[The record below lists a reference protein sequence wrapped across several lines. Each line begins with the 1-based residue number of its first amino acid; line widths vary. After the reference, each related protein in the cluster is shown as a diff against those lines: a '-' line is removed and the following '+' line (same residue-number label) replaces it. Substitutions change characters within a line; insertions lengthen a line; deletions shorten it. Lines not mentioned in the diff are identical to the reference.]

1 MHSFI
6 FEIAK
11 LRVLFGPG
19 RRAELAQELDVAG
32 FKHALIITDPS
43 QMPVAQSLAAQIGAR
58 CAGVYDKVAQHVP
71 VEVAAAGAAQARSV
85 GADCTV
91 CVGGGSSTG
100 LAKAIALETS
110 LPIIALPTTYAGSE
124 MTPIWGT
131 TAQGEKRTGRDSR
144 VQPVAVIYDAELVA
158 SLPPHIAGPSGM
170 NALAHSV
177 EGLWA
182 QNVSPMMC
190 AFAQE
195 SVRALTSALPKVVRN
210 AQDLEA
216 QSQVQYG
223 ACLAG
228 IILGSVGMALHHKL
242 CHVLGG
248 TFNTPHAETH
258 AVVLPYVTA
267 FNIEAAADAR
277 LRLQQALGTDKI
289 ASALWQLGQS
299 VGAPRSLAALGLS
312 EADLDKTADLVTR
325 SPYFNPRP
333 ITREAVRQLLGD
345 MHAGIVPQP

>member
-11 LRVLFGPG
+11 LRVVFGPG
-19 RRAELAQELDVAG
+19 RRAELGRELDLLG
-32 FKHALIITDPS
+32 FKRALIITDPS
-43 QMPVAQSLAAQIGAR
+43 QMPVAQGLADQIGTR

-71 VEVAAAGAAQARSV
+71 VEVAAAGTAHARSV

-100 LAKAIALETS
+100 LAKAIALES
-110 LPIIALPTTYAGSE
+110 GLPIVALPTTYAGSE

-131 TAQGEKRTGRDSR
+131 TAQGEKRTGKDPR

-170 NALAHSV
+170 NALAHAV

-182 QNVSPMMC
+182 QNVSPMMG

-195 SVRALTSALPKVVRN
+195 SVRALTSALPKVVRDSR
-210 AQDLEA
+210 DLDA
-216 QSQVQYG
+216 QSEVQYG

-248 TFNTPHAETH
+248 SFNTPHAETH
-258 AVVLPYVTA
+258 AVILPYVVA
-267 FNIEAAADAR
+267 FNLDAATEARRR
-277 LRLQQALGTDKI
+277 LTESLGTSKV
-289 ASALWQLGQS
+289 ASALWNIGQA

-312 EADLDKTADLVTR
+312 EADLDKAADLVTR
-325 SPYFNPRP
+325 SPYYNPREV
-333 ITREAVRQLLGD
+333 TRAGVRQLLGD
-345 MHAGIVPQP
+345 AYAGIVPQP

>member
-19 RRAELAQELDVAG
+19 RRAELAQELDLLG
-32 FKHALIITDPS
+32 FKRALIIADPS
-43 QMPVAQSLAAQIGAR
+43 QMPIAQALAAQIGVR

-71 VEVAAAGAAQARSV
+71 VEVAAAGATHARAV

-91 CVGGGSSTG
+91 CLGGGSSIG
-100 LAKAIALETS
+100 LAKAIALDLS
-110 LPIIALPTTYAGSE
+110 LPIVALPTTYAGSE

-131 TAQGEKRTGRDSR
+131 TAQGEKRTGRDPR
-144 VQPVAVIYDAELVA
+144 VQPKTVIYDAELV
-158 SLPPHIAGPSGM
+158 STLPARIAGPSGI
-170 NALAHSV
+170 NALAHAV

-182 QNVSPMMC
+182 QNVSPMMS

-195 SVRALTSALPKVVRN
+195 SVRALTSALPQVVRN
-210 AQDLEA
+210 SQDLDA

-228 IILGSVGMALHHKL
+228 ILLGSVGMALHHKL

-267 FNIEAAADAR
+267 FNLEAAADAR
-277 LRLQQALGTDKI
+277 SRLETALGTTEV
-289 ASALWQLGQS
+289 ASKLWELGQA

-312 EADLDKTADLVTR
+312 ESDLDKAAELVTQN
-325 SPYFNPRP
+325 PYYNPRE
-333 ITREAVRQLLGD
+333 ITREAVRQLLSD
-345 MHAGIVPQP
+345 AHAGVVPHP

>member
-6 FEIAK
+6 FEISK
-11 LRVLFGPG
+11 LRVVFGPG
-19 RRAELAQELDVAG
+19 RRSELARELDLLG
-32 FKHALIITDPS
+32 LKRALIISDPS
-43 QMPVAQSLAAQIGAR
+43 QMSVAQSLATQLGAR

-71 VEVAAAGAAQARSV
+71 VEVAAAGTAHVRAV
-85 GADCTV
+85 NADCTV
-91 CVGGGSSTG
+91 CVGGGSSIG
-100 LAKAIALETS
+100 LAKAIALETG

-131 TAQGEKRTGRDSR
+131 TAQGEKRTGKDSR

-158 SLPPHIAGPSGM
+158 TLPPKVAGPSGM
-170 NALAHSV
+170 NALAHAV
-177 EGLWA
+177 EGLYA
-182 QNVSPMMC
+182 QNVSPMMS

-195 SVRALTSALPKVVRN
+195 SIRALAGALPRVVRDSR
-210 AQDLEA
+210 DLDA

-228 IILGSVGMALHHKL
+228 ILLGSVGMALHHKL

-258 AVVLPYVTA
+258 AIVLPYVTA
-267 FNIEAAADAR
+267 FNLPAADDAR
-277 LRLQQALGTDKI
+277 QRLETALGTAKV
-289 ASALWQLGQS
+289 ASALWELGQA

-312 EADLDKTADLVTR
+312 EADLDKAADLVTR
-325 SPYFNPRP
+325 SPYFNPREV
-333 ITREAVRQLLGD
+333 TRAAVRQLLD
-345 MHAGIVPQP
+345 DAHAGVVPQP